1 MKKVIQFQ
9 PFSPRS
15 AVNCKIYI
23 VSRATWSSLS
33 RIFLDST
40 QYTPIHISTQLPL
53 LSFCQ
58 GMARS
63 TQTFVFDIKLYTF
76 PHVAIVGTTPMK
88 FIPHWSKKLSWHHL
102 SLNKLNDTLHY
113 DHKIYCHHF
122 VNLDIR
128 RNWTIIADFTV
139 AWKLNGE
146 LATHTTRYFFVS
158 FWELKFYIFKR
169 CVPRWYKTFKN
180 IKYKH
185 DGTTTQQELL
195 LRGTRQV
202 MQSEDVCC
210 DNQMKY
216 LHK

>member
-1 MKKVIQFQ
+1 MVK
-9 PFSPRS
+9 
-15 AVNCKIYI
+15 
-23 VSRATWSSLS
+23 SLQNLS
-33 RIFLDST
+33 W
-40 QYTPIHISTQLPL
+40 QYTVHTNTHFNTATSHIILPRNGQEYTDI
-53 LSFCQ
+53 CI
-58 GMARS
+58 RY
-63 TQTFVFDIKLYTF
+63 QTVYTF

-102 SLNKLNDTLHY
+102 SLNKLNDTLHD

-158 FWELKFYIFKR
+158 FWELKFHIFKK

-180 IKYKH
+180 IKYKF